1 MVVQVLGGD
10 PGSQLIAL
18 DRKEGIKRW
27 EAPLNGV
34 TYATPVVVPRGGK
47 ANSVV
52 VASTGEVVGFDL
64 NSGRRTW
71 WVRRIPYQP
80 KASPVVSPDGSRVF
94 VAVLSVSEQ
103 TLRLIEDFDKLL
115 SLWDVNGD
123 SSITQAEVAERK
135 GPVGGFPQI
144 DINGDGV
151 FDRPEHTELMSV
163 ARYPNVMGAIPANA
177 VGDLTSDM
185 IWVYRKS
192 VPNVP
197 SPLLYEGVFYA
208 VKEGGIG
215 VALDAATGAVF
226 KEGRISPAF
235 GAMFASPV
243 AGDNKIYA
251 ISQAGKVAVLKAG
264 KDWEPLALND
274 LGEECFATPALSGDR
289 LLIRTVAHLW
299 CFRDAGIALRSR

>member
-1 MVVQVLGGD
+1 
-10 PGSQLIAL
+10 
-18 DRKEGIKRW
+18 
-27 EAPLNGV
+27 
-34 TYATPVVVPRGGK
+34 
-47 ANSVV
+47 
-52 VASTGEVVGFDL
+52 
-64 NSGRRTW
+64 
-71 WVRRIPYQP
+71 
-80 KASPVVSPDGSRVF
+80 
-94 VAVLSVSEQ
+94 
-103 TLRLIEDFDKLL
+103 
-115 SLWDVNGD
+115 
-123 SSITQAEVAERK
+123 
-135 GPVGGFPQI
+135 
-144 DINGDGV
+144 
-151 FDRPEHTELMSV
+151 
-163 ARYPNVMGAIPANA
+163 
-177 VGDLTSDM
+177 M

-215 VALDAATGAVF
+215 VALDAATGAVI

-243 AGDNKIYA
+243 AKDNKIYA